1 MSVEEQRKA
10 QEEMQDHS
18 QNLNQAAQMAPSFSE
33 RREYLEAVIED
44 ELDDASVGMLRNMTS
59 PDFILSNF
67 NNAEINE
74 IKKLREITLKKI
86 FAAHPDQRSIMQGAV
101 RAQVYN
107 LDRETGPEPLDQ
119 NQKALIDQYVRGAFA
134 RLARS
139 RDGFQQEQFG
149 KTISASERRDND
161 DGGSGGWL
169 SFG

>member
-1 MSVEEQRKA
+1 MSDKTRKETA
-10 QEEMQDHS
+10 EEMQDHQ
-18 QNLNQAAQMAPSFSE
+18 QNLSQAGQMAPTYSD

-44 ELDDASVGMLRNMTS
+44 ELDPASVTMLKNMTS

-67 NNAEINE
+67 NDAEINE

-119 NQKALIDQYVRGAFA
+119 NQKALIDQYVRGAYA
-134 RLARS
+134 RVARS

-149 KTISASERRDND
+149 KTISASERKNADND
-161 DGGSGGWL
+161 EGGLLNFS
-169 SFG
+169 